1 MLPIKRQ
8 YNQKHLIG
16 YGTFSNTNNIPLII
30 TSTPIPLTINE
41 SIWGSVFHNV
51 DVNNSRIYFRKNG
64 FYNITY
70 SHEVSRVGGTSQDA
84 VFWVRENG
92 TNALR
97 NSSSRVHIGNPS
109 SHSVITVPFVKY
121 FKVGD
126 YVECMCQCD
135 GNNDYSL
142 VNIVGSGSNS
152 LEIPNTPSVIVTVEG
167 YGA

>member
-1 MLPIKRQ
+1 MLPNKIQ

-16 YGTFSNTNNIPLII
+16 YATFSYINNVLISTIP
-30 TSTPIPLTINE
+30 SPIPLNVNE
-41 SIWGSVFHNV
+41 SIWGSVSH
-51 DVNNSRIYFRKNG
+51 DVSTNNSRIYFRKNG

-70 SHEVSRVGGTSQDA
+70 SHEVFRVGGTSLDA

-92 TNALR
+92 LLALP
-97 NSSSRVHIGNPS
+97 NSSSRIHIGNPS
-109 SHSVITVPFVKY
+109 SHLIVTVPFIKY

-142 VNIVGSGSNS
+142 INILGSGSNS
-152 LEIPNTPSVIVTVEG
+152 TEIPNAPSVIVTVEG
-167 YGA
+167 YGY